1 MEVSREVLA
10 ELSTEMSYLVS
21 VVLSD
26 VDVELPF
33 VEMYAETLVLIQCG
47 PMSVEPYTVM
57 SEVEVEM
64 LFVEMYM
71 AMLQEAFVEMSKDML
86 IM

>member
-1 MEVSREVLA
+1 MSAVL
-10 ELSTEMSYLVS
+10 L
-21 VVLSD
+21 D
-26 VDVELPF
+26 VDVELQF

-47 PMSVEPYTVM
+47 QMSVEPYTVM

-71 AMLQEAFVEMSKDML
+71 AMLQEVSAEMSKDML

>member
-1 MEVSREVLA
+1 M
-10 ELSTEMSYLVS
+10 
-21 VVLSD
+21 
-26 VDVELPF
+26 ELPF

-71 AMLQEAFVEMSKDML
+71 AMLQEVSAEMSKDML